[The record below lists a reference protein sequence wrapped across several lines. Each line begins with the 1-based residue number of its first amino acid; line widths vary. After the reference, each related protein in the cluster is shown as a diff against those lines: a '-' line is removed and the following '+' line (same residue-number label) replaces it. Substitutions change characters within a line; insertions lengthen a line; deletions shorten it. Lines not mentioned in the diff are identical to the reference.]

1 MQAQVVECARGLGV
15 GDNIGSAGCSITDRE
30 ASTPRGLGLPIE
42 FGVVV
47 NRVESLRPRGE
58 TRVALCPN
66 FRHSRVLQVGV
77 RVDEAGHEYP
87 VHVVLDERTSSLL
100 KGVDHPIA

>member
-1 MQAQVVECARGLGV
+1 MECARGLGV
-15 GDNIGSAGCSITDRE
+15 GDNVGSAGCPITDRE
-30 ASTPRGLGLPIE
+30 ASTTRGLGFPIKLC
-42 FGVVV
+42 VVID
-47 NRVESLRPRGE
+47 RVESLRPRRE
-58 TRVALCPN
+58 TRVTLCPN